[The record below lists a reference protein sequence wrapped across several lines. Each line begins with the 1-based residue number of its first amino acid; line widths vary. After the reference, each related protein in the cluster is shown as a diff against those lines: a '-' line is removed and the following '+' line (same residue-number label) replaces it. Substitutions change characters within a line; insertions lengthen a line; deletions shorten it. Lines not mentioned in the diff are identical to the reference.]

1 MLPSNWPSIN
11 IRVMNAS
18 CKVQWIRPPLRGALS
33 INSILLFFISR
44 NKYLISLL
52 IISHLH
58 LALLLVSS
66 GDSGGGKDW
75 RDTDDDAGGVSSLPE
90 TGSFSVDPKAV
101 GCCCCGSSA
110 AEVVDILST
119 KKKRFLKMDRD
130 EQSKKPATA
139 DDESG
144 IRRNIATQMETSHEG
159 LLSNDR
165 RMLKAYLGYIPV
177 VQLHD
182 GIKRIN
188 NACAYVQS
196 TLWPDKLTPQQKE
209 LEEKPYDLAEEYVK
223 EKIGQEIP
231 RIFPKETLEDARKMF
246 MEACKDITTPEAESG
261 LLRAFQ
267 VK

>member
-1 MLPSNWPSIN
+1 
-11 IRVMNAS
+11 
-18 CKVQWIRPPLRGALS
+18 
-33 INSILLFFISR
+33 
-44 NKYLISLL
+44 
-52 IISHLH
+52 
-58 LALLLVSS
+58 
-66 GDSGGGKDW
+66 
-75 RDTDDDAGGVSSLPE
+75 
-90 TGSFSVDPKAV
+90 
-101 GCCCCGSSA
+101 
-110 AEVVDILST
+110 
-119 KKKRFLKMDRD
+119 MDHD
-130 EQSKKPATA
+130 GQSKKPTTTT

-177 VQLHD
+177 VHLHD

-196 TLWPDKLTPQQKE
+196 TLWPERLTTQQKE

-223 EKIGQEIP
+223 EKLGQEIP
-231 RIFPKETLEDARKMF
+231 RIFPKETLEDAREMF
-246 MEACKDITTPEAESG
+246 MQASKDITTPEAESG